1 MASMPIDS
9 PLIDEESDV
18 PVDSRRR
25 FELLEDCREIVVSRM
40 SRAISE
46 ALEKMSDELTALALK
61 KTKREEQAI
70 LLEAV
75 SLVRQH
81 RPEIE
86 LRFRRSFV
94 DVFER
99 RMFRRGAATAGTPD
113 LDSELALVDEDEVE
127 SRLAVTRIVS
137 RSSSKLD
144 PDEVLGVRARLAALV
159 DSDWFEEDSHPA
171 SPEAVFEALK
181 IAVNSLAQSKEI
193 QSTLM
198 EAFEP
203 YVSSGLN
210 RVYANVNETL
220 KSNHVLPRIKPR
232 AVVSRP
238 QAPKPQAAVSAAT
251 GNSAG
256 QVQDGAGAWHGGSG
270 AGQGGAGAVQGGGGA
285 GPGRQQMQLLET
297 FEDLVRQ
304 LQEGRGDARRDAARI
319 LSDPQSFGVADLPL
333 PAVEQPLVEAIDSL
347 QQFAA
352 GEVAVSGALL
362 EELLEQAHN
371 KGSSLDQMTVEIV
384 AMVFDYIYQD
394 KLVPDLIKQQL
405 LRLQVVAV
413 KAALLDRSFFA
424 RRQHPMRQLI
434 DRISEIA
441 TDPDSEINP
450 ASPLLVGLREI
461 VDAVLANFDRDLAV
475 FESALRRVDLISFA
489 ESERRASQLAE
500 LTREAQRAET
510 LAVAHDAAR
519 SEIRARCDEAT
530 PEFARDFLDGWW
542 AQVMADA
549 RMRPNAMDSDFED
562 MIALCEQLL
571 WSVAPKSPDEIPVL
585 AAMLPRL
592 IGGLMRGLQVTAISK
607 EEREKFFNDLLQW
620 HAKSISAAKEAPAG
634 ARTRTAQVLSV
645 GADGAVRFDP
655 SRRSSTAA
663 AALQEPLGSLAES
676 MLDDAARGDQLDLTL
691 EDGTVARVKIAW
703 IGPSRKLFALTRYPD
718 IARSIGR
725 RELADLFAG
734 GRASWIDNTS
744 ATDRAIDALADG
756 VEAAAA

>member
-1 MASMPIDS
+1 MPAESPIID
-9 PLIDEESDV
+9 DESDA

-99 RMFRRGAATAGTPD
+99 RMFNRAAPHVAGMD
-113 LDSELALVDEDEVE
+113 LDSELALVDEQEVE
-127 SRLAVTRIVS
+127 NRLAVTRIVS

-159 DSDWFEEDSHPA
+159 DRDWFEEGRHPA
-171 SPEAVFEALK
+171 SPEAVFEALRYA
-181 IAVNSLAQSKEI
+181 INSLAASSEVQSA
-193 QSTLM
+193 LL

-203 YVSSGLN
+203 YVSSGLS
-210 RVYANVNETL
+210 RVYVNVNETL
-220 KSNHVLPRIKPR
+220 KSNRVLSRIKPR
-232 AVVSRP
+232 AVVSRAQTP
-238 QAPKPQAAVSAAT
+238 RPKVGSEAPAGAAP
-251 GNSAG
+251 
-256 QVQDGAGAWHGGSG
+256 GAGGSEHGGGSVS
-270 AGQGGAGAVQGGGGA
+270 GQGV
-285 GPGRQQMQLLET
+285 QQMQLLET

-304 LQEGRGDARRDAARI
+304 LQEGRGDARREAARI
-319 LSDPQSFGVADLPL
+319 LSDPQAFGVADLPL
-333 PAVEQPLVEAIDSL
+333 PAAEPPLVEAIDSL

-362 EELLEQAHN
+362 EELLEQAHS

-384 AMVFDYIYQD
+384 GMVFDYIYQD
-394 KLVPDLIKQQL
+394 RLVPDLVKQQL

-424 RRQHPMRQLI
+424 RRQHPMRRLI
-434 DRISEIA
+434 DRISELA
-441 TDPDSEINP
+441 TDPDSEIGQD
-450 ASPLLVGLREI
+450 SPLLVGLREI
-461 VDAVLANFDRDLAV
+461 VDAILADFDRDLAV

-510 LAVAHDAAR
+510 LAVAQDAAR
-519 SEIRARCDEAT
+519 SEIRARWDEAT
-530 PEFARDFLDGWW
+530 PEFARDFLDDWW

-549 RMRPNAMDSDFED
+549 RMRPNAMDSDFEE

-571 WSVAPKSPDEIPVL
+571 WSVAPKSPDEISLL
-585 AAMLPRL
+585 ASMLPRL
-592 IGGLMRGLQVTAISK
+592 IGGLMRGLQATTITK

-620 HAKSISAAKEAPAG
+620 HASAISVAKEAPPG
-634 ARTRTAQVLSV
+634 ARTRTGQVLSV
-645 GADGAVRFDP
+645 GTDGAVLYDP
-655 SRRSSTAA
+655 SRRSSASA
-663 AALQEPLGSLAES
+663 AALQAPLGSLAES
-676 MLDDAARGDQLDLTL
+676 MLDDAA
-691 EDGTVARVKIAW
+691 
-703 IGPSRKLFALTRYPD
+703 
-718 IARSIGR
+718 
-725 RELADLFAG
+725 
-734 GRASWIDNTS
+734 
-744 ATDRAIDALADG
+744 
-756 VEAAAA
+756 

>member
-1 MASMPIDS
+1 MPTESPIID
-9 PLIDEESDV
+9 DESDA

-99 RMFRRGAATAGTPD
+99 RMFNRADPNVAGMDPD
-113 LDSELALVDEDEVE
+113 NELALVDEEEVE

-159 DSDWFEEDSHPA
+159 DSDWFEEDRHPA

-181 IAVNSLAQSKEI
+181 YALNSLAKSPDI
-193 QSTLM
+193 QAALL

-210 RVYANVNETL
+210 RVYINVNETL
-220 KSNHVLPRIKPR
+220 KSNRVLPRIKPR
-232 AVVSRP
+232 AVVNRSQAPRP
-238 QAPKPQAAVSAAT
+238 QDSPEAP
-251 GNSAG
+251 
-256 QVQDGAGAWHGGSG
+256 AGAAPGEGGYERGGSG
-270 AGQGGAGAVQGGGGA
+270 AGQ
-285 GPGRQQMQLLET
+285 PEQQMKLLET

-319 LSDPQSFGVADLPL
+319 LSDPQAFGVADLPL
-333 PAVEQPLVEAIDSL
+333 PAAEPPLVEAIDSL

-362 EELLEQAHN
+362 EELLEQAHS

-384 AMVFDYIYQD
+384 GMVFDYIYQD
-394 KLVPDLIKQQL
+394 RLVPDLIKQQL

-424 RRQHPMRQLI
+424 RRQHPMRRLI
-434 DRISEIA
+434 DRISELA
-441 TDPDSEINP
+441 TDPDSEIDHD
-450 ASPLLVGLREI
+450 SPLLVGLREI
-461 VDAVLANFDRDLAV
+461 VDTILAEFDRDLAV
-475 FESALRRVDLISFA
+475 FESALRRVDLIAFA

-510 LAVAHDAAR
+510 LAVAQDAAR

-530 PEFARDFLDGWW
+530 PEFARDFLDDWW
-542 AQVMADA
+542 AQVMAEV
-549 RMRPNAMDSDFED
+549 RMRPNAMDSDLEE
-562 MIALCEQLL
+562 MITVCEQLL
-571 WSVAPKSPDEIPVL
+571 WSVAPKSPDEIPIL
-585 AAMLPRL
+585 ASLLPRL
-592 IGGLMRGLQVTAISK
+592 IGGLMRGLQGTAITK

-620 HAKSISAAKEAPAG
+620 HTKAITAAKEASSG
-634 ARTRTAQVLSV
+634 SRARAEKILSV
-645 GADGAVRFDP
+645 GSDGVVRYDP
-655 SRRSSTAA
+655 SRRSPMAA
-663 AALQEPLGSLAES
+663 AALQAPLGSLAES
-676 MLDDAARGDQLDLTL
+676 MLDDAARGDQIDLKL
-691 EDGTVARVKIAW
+691 EDGSVARVKIAW

-734 GRASWIDNTS
+734 GQASWVDNAS
-744 ATDRAIDALADG
+744 AIDRAIDALSEG
-756 VEAAAA
+756 V

>member
-1 MASMPIDS
+1 MPTES
-9 PLIDEESDV
+9 PLIDDESDA

-99 RMFRRGAATAGTPD
+99 RMFNRAAPLVAGMD
-113 LDSELALVDEDEVE
+113 LGNELSLVDEEEVE

-159 DSDWFEEDSHPA
+159 DSDWFEEDRHPA

-181 IAVNSLAQSKEI
+181 YAVNSLAKSTEI
-193 QSTLM
+193 EAALL

-210 RVYANVNETL
+210 RVYINVNETL
-220 KSNHVLPRIKPR
+220 KANRVLPRIKPR
-232 AVVSRP
+232 AVVSRSQAPRP
-238 QAPKPQAAVSAAT
+238 QAPSEAPAGAAT
-251 GNSAG
+251 GRAPREGGYERGNSASG
-256 QVQDGAGAWHGGSG
+256 QPAQH
-270 AGQGGAGAVQGGGGA
+270 
-285 GPGRQQMQLLET
+285 MQLLET

-319 LSDPQSFGVADLPL
+319 LSDPQAFGVADLPL
-333 PAVEQPLVEAIDSL
+333 PAAAPPLVEAIDSL

-362 EELLEQAHN
+362 EELLEQAHS

-384 AMVFDYIYQD
+384 GMVFDYIYQD
-394 KLVPDLIKQQL
+394 RLVPDLVKQQL

-424 RRQHPMRQLI
+424 RRQHPMRRLI
-434 DRISEIA
+434 DRISELA
-441 TDPDSEINP
+441 TDPDSAIEHD
-450 ASPLLVGLREI
+450 SPLLVGLREI
-461 VDAVLANFDRDLAV
+461 VDAILADFDRDLAV
-475 FESALRRVDLISFA
+475 FESALRRVDLIAFA

-510 LAVAHDAAR
+510 LAVAQDAAR

-530 PEFARDFLDGWW
+530 PEFARDFLDDWW

-549 RMRPNAMDSDFED
+549 RMRRNAMDADFEE

-571 WSVAPKSPDEIPVL
+571 WSVAPKSPDEVPVL

-592 IGGLMRGLQVTAISK
+592 IGGLMRGLQGTAITK

-620 HAKSISAAKEAPAG
+620 HTKSITAAKEAPAG
-634 ARTRTAQVLSV
+634 SRARAEKILSV
-645 GADGAVRFDP
+645 GSDGAVRYDP
-655 SRRSSTAA
+655 SRRSSTAE
-663 AALQEPLGSLAES
+663 AALQAPLGSLAES
-676 MLDDAARGDQLDLTL
+676 MLDDAARGDQIDLKL

-703 IGPSRKLFALTRYPD
+703 IAQSRKLFALTRYPD

-725 RELADLFAG
+725 RELADLFSG
-734 GRASWIDNTS
+734 GQASWVDNAS
-744 ATDRAIDALADG
+744 AIDRAIDAVSEG
-756 VEAAAA
+756 V

>member
-1 MASMPIDS
+1 MSSLPTESPTID
-9 PLIDEESDV
+9 DESDV

-61 KTKREEQAI
+61 KTRREEQAI

-99 RMFRRGAATAGTPD
+99 RMFKRDAPDIAEID
-113 LDSELALVDEDEVE
+113 LDSELALVDEKEME
-127 SRLAVTRIVS
+127 SRLTVNRIVS

-159 DSDWFEEDSHPA
+159 NSDWFEEDSHPA

-181 IAVNSLAQSKEI
+181 IAINSLAQSSDI
-193 QSTLM
+193 QAVVL

-210 RVYANVNETL
+210 RVYSNVNETL
-220 KSNHVLPRIKPR
+220 KSNQVLPRIKPR
-232 AVVSRP
+232 ALVNPSQQQPR
-238 QAPKPQAAVSAAT
+238 ARAEAEESGEAAAGEGGYGQPGHGQVAE
-251 GNSAG
+251 GVGSAG
-256 QVQDGAGAWHGGSG
+256 
-270 AGQGGAGAVQGGGGA
+270 
-285 GPGRQQMQLLET
+285 GPMQLLET
-297 FEDLVRQ
+297 FEDLVQQLRQ
-304 LQEGRGDARRDAARI
+304 GRGDARRDAARI
-319 LSDPQSFGVADLPL
+319 LSDPQAFGVADLPL
-333 PAVEQPLVEAIDSL
+333 PEAEPPLVEAIDSL

-352 GEVAVSGALL
+352 GEVAVTGALL
-362 EELLEQAHN
+362 EELLEQAHS

-384 AMVFDYIYQD
+384 GMVFDYIYQD
-394 KLVPDLIKQQL
+394 RLVPDLVKQQL

-424 RRQHPMRQLI
+424 RRQHPMRRLI
-434 DRISEIA
+434 DRISELA
-441 TDPDSEINP
+441 TDPDAEVS
-450 ASPLLVGLREI
+450 ADSPLLTGLREV
-461 VDAVLANFDRDLAV
+461 VDSVLADFDRDLAV

-489 ESERRASQLAE
+489 ESERRAAQLAE

-510 LAVAHDAAR
+510 LAVAQEAAH

-530 PEFARDFLDGWW
+530 PEFTSAFLNDWW
-542 AQVMADA
+542 AQVMAES
-549 RMRPNAMDSDFED
+549 RMRAEAPDSNHDET
-562 MIALCEQLL
+562 IVLCEQLL
-571 WSVAPKSPDEIPVL
+571 WSVAPKSADEVSVL
-585 AAMLPRL
+585 AAMLPRM
-592 IGGLMRGLQVTAISK
+592 IGGLMRGLQATAISK
-607 EEREKFFNDLLQW
+607 DEREKFFNDLLQW
-620 HAKSISAAKEAPAG
+620 HTKAINAAKEVASG
-634 ARTRTAQVLSV
+634 SRMRDRQVLSV
-645 GADGAVRFDP
+645 GSDGAIHYDP
-655 SRRSSTAA
+655 SRRSSEAA
-663 AALQEPLGSLAES
+663 AAFQEPLGSLAES
-676 MLDDAARGDQLDLTL
+676 MLDDAARGDQIDLKL

-718 IARSIGR
+718 IARSISR
-725 RELADLFAG
+725 RDLADLFASG
-734 GRASWIDNTS
+734 EASWVDSAS
-744 ATDRAIDALADG
+744 ATDRAIDALAEG
-756 VEAAAA
+756 MEGALS

>member
-1 MASMPIDS
+1 MASPPLDS
-9 PLIDEESDV
+9 PIIDDESDA

-75 SLVRQH
+75 SLVRQS

-99 RMFRRGAATAGTPD
+99 RMFNRAAPGTAGLDP
-113 LDSELALVDEDEVE
+113 DSELELVDQNELE

-137 RSSSKLD
+137 RSSSKMD

-159 DSDWFEEDSHPA
+159 DSDWFEEDRHPA
-171 SPEAVFEALK
+171 SPEAVFEALR
-181 IAVNSLAQSKEI
+181 IAVSSLAPSTDVQSA
-193 QSTLM
+193 LL

-210 RVYANVNETL
+210 RVYVNVNETL
-220 KSNHVLPRIKPR
+220 RSNRVLPKIKPR
-232 AVVSRP
+232 AMVNRSQAPRP
-238 QAPKPQAAVSAAT
+238 QVAPEEP
-251 GNSAG
+251 SAG
-256 QVQDGAGAWHGGSG
+256 GGGGREHNGAGS
-270 AGQGGAGAVQGGGGA
+270 GQGGQH
-285 GPGRQQMQLLET
+285 MKLLET

-319 LSDPQSFGVADLPL
+319 LSNPQAFGVADLPL
-333 PAVEQPLVEAIDSL
+333 PAAEQPLVEAIDSL

-352 GEVAVSGALL
+352 GEVAVTGALL
-362 EELLEQAHN
+362 EELLEQAHS

-384 AMVFDYIYQD
+384 GLVFDYIYQD
-394 KLVPDLIKQQL
+394 RLVPDLVKQQL

-434 DRISEIA
+434 DRISEVA
-441 TDPDSEINP
+441 TDPDSEIGP
-450 ASPLLVGLREI
+450 ETPLMVGLREI
-461 VDAVLANFDRDLAV
+461 VDMVLASFDRDLAV
-475 FESALRRVDLISFA
+475 FENAVRRVDLISFA
-489 ESERRASQLAE
+489 ESERRAAQLSE

-510 LAVAHDAAR
+510 MAVAQDAAR
-519 SEIRARCDEAT
+519 SEVMERCDETT

-542 AQVMADA
+542 AQVMAGA
-549 RMRPNAMDSDFED
+549 RMRQDAMDADFEE
-562 MIALCEQLL
+562 MTALCEQLL
-571 WSVAPKSPDEIPVL
+571 WSVAPKTPDDIPVL

-592 IGGLMRGLQVTAISK
+592 IGGLIRGLQTTTITK
-607 EEREKFFNDLLQW
+607 EERDKFFNDLLQW
-620 HAKSISAAKEAPAG
+620 HTKAINAAKEIPAG
-634 ARTRTAQVLSV
+634 SRARAERVLSV

-655 SRRSSTAA
+655 SRRSSESA
-663 AALQEPLGSLAES
+663 AALQAPLGSLAES
-676 MLDDAARGDQLDLTL
+676 MLDDAARGDQIDLTL
-691 EDGTVARVKIAW
+691 EDGSVARVKIAW
-703 IGPSRKLFALTRYPD
+703 IGPSRRLFALTRHPD

-725 RELADLFAG
+725 RELAELFARG
-734 GRASWIDNTS
+734 QASWVDSASAIDRAMDAVAEGIEGRA
-744 ATDRAIDALADG
+744 A
-756 VEAAAA
+756 

>member
-1 MASMPIDS
+1 MPTESPIID
-9 PLIDEESDV
+9 DESDA

-61 KTKREEQAI
+61 KSKREEQAI

-99 RMFRRGAATAGTPD
+99 RMFNRAGPD
-113 LDSELALVDEDEVE
+113 VAGMDPDNELSLVDEEEVE

-159 DSDWFEEDSHPA
+159 DSDWFEEERHPA

-181 IAVNSLAQSKEI
+181 YALDSLAKSPDI
-193 QSTLM
+193 QAALL

-210 RVYANVNETL
+210 RVYINVNETL
-220 KSNHVLPRIKPR
+220 KSNNVLPRIKPR
-232 AVVSRP
+232 AVVSRSHAPRP
-238 QAPKPQAAVSAAT
+238 QASPEAP
-251 GNSAG
+251 
-256 QVQDGAGAWHGGSG
+256 AGAASDEAGHERGGSG
-270 AGQGGAGAVQGGGGA
+270 AGQ
-285 GPGRQQMQLLET
+285 PEQQMKLLET

-319 LSDPQSFGVADLPL
+319 LSDPQAFGVADLPL
-333 PAVEQPLVEAIDSL
+333 PAAEPPLVEAIDSL

-362 EELLEQAHN
+362 EELLEQAHS
-371 KGSSLDQMTVEIV
+371 KGSSLDKMTVEIV
-384 AMVFDYIYQD
+384 GMVFDYIYQD
-394 KLVPDLIKQQL
+394 RLVPDLIKQQL

-424 RRQHPMRQLI
+424 RRQHPMRRLI
-434 DRISEIA
+434 DRISELA
-441 TDPDSEINP
+441 TDPDSEIDHD
-450 ASPLLVGLREI
+450 SPLLVGLREI
-461 VDAVLANFDRDLAV
+461 VDTILADFDRDLAV
-475 FESALRRVDLISFA
+475 FESALRRVDLIAFA
-489 ESERRASQLAE
+489 ESERRAAQLAE

-510 LAVAHDAAR
+510 LAVAQDAAR

-530 PEFARDFLDGWW
+530 PEFARDFLDDWW

-549 RMRPNAMDSDFED
+549 RMRPNAMDSDFEET
-562 MIALCEQLL
+562 ITVCEQLL
-571 WSVAPKSPDEIPVL
+571 WSVAPKNPDEIPVL
-585 AAMLPRL
+585 ASLLPRL
-592 IGGLMRGLQVTAISK
+592 IGGLMRGLQGTAITK

-620 HAKSISAAKEAPAG
+620 HTKAITAAKEASAG
-634 ARTRTAQVLSV
+634 SRARAEKILSV
-645 GADGAVRFDP
+645 GSDGVVRYDP
-655 SRRSSTAA
+655 SRRSSMAA
-663 AALQEPLGSLAES
+663 AALQAPLGSLAES
-676 MLDDAARGDQLDLTL
+676 MLDDAARGDQIDLKL
-691 EDGTVARVKIAW
+691 EDGSVARVKIAW

-734 GRASWIDNTS
+734 GQASWVDNAS
-744 ATDRAIDALADG
+744 AIDRAIDALSEG
-756 VEAAAA
+756 V